1 MKNKRQRP
9 WTGESKG
16 AAETSGHD
24 NSTLPDRSDQVPIVP
39 RLLWGW
45 PEVIEATGIPRR
57 TLEREISAGRFPR
70 PVRRVGRRPYWSPED
85 VRRWAEG
92 GRP

>member
-1 MKNKRQRP
+1 MTTKRQRP

-16 AAETSGHD
+16 VAGTSGHD
-24 NSTLPDRSDQVPIVP
+24 NSTLPDCPSQAPIVP

-45 PEVIEATGIPRR
+45 PEVISATGIPRR
-57 TLEREISAGRFPR
+57 TLERELSAGRFPH
-70 PVRRVGRRPYWSPED
+70 PVRRVGRRPFWSPED

-92 GRP
+92 GRA